1 MKTVDFVHL
10 ALLALGGEVHGKTN
24 LQKKLY
30 FVGLLTGKL
39 DELGYRPHFYGPY
52 SEDVAMAVED
62 LKTVGFLDQSVV
74 GPFAVDTAG
83 FELKR
88 YDYRLNE
95 VGTRVAQERARLNPD
110 LWAHLERAAG
120 VLRTAGDLDY
130 MKLSIAAK
138 TYFMLGQHRKAAS
151 NEELARLAVR
161 FGWRVSPDEVQEAAR
176 YLQKLDLVEL

>member
-10 ALLALGGEVHGKTN
+10 ALLALGGEIHGKTS
-24 LQKKLY
+24 LQKKVY
-30 FVGLLTGKL
+30 FVGLLTDKL

-52 SEDVAMAVED
+52 SEDVALAVED
-62 LKTVGFLDQSVV
+62 LKTVGFLEQSVV

-95 VGTRVAQERARLNPD
+95 VGTRVAQARARLNPE
-110 LWAHLERAAG
+110 LWGQLKRATEI
-120 VLRTAGDLDY
+120 LKTAGDLDY

-138 TYFMLGQHRKAAS
+138 TYFMLGQQKKPAS
-151 NEELARLAVR
+151 MEELARLAQR
-161 FGWRVSPDEVQEAAR
+161 FGWRVSPEEVQEAAR